1 MLAHHAVS
9 AAKVCWSRRMVGT
22 GPDHQPVRIV
32 RTKVEAYA
40 IALEHNK
47 QHGVNA
53 VWVHRECM
61 KNGKWVPEGVS
72 KYWHIMPV
80 ALPEGGQRYW
90 AFGPDDEAVKASTKE
105 EAYNIALKHNKEH
118 GVDLV
123 YVYDLGGKGG
133 KWEKPEAERVEKVRE
148 AKKRRPHIPEEMLRK
163 LAVAAIAASKR
174 LKKVFFPVDHN
185 EDTPETVAILLQ
197 CWHILPVVRDED
209 EGEKWWV
216 LGPNNKASQ
225 EASTAGPF
233 KTRKEAFWIA
243 LEHNRTL
250 GVNAVY
256 VHSRD
261 ENGEIGDGDFEEPS
275 EEDFDD
281 DGQQSSRCS
290 SSQSWR
296 SAIKR

>member
-1 MLAHHAVS
+1 MSTIDAS
-9 AAKVCWSRRMVGT
+9 QCWRIMPFRRPEYAGGDEWWIL

-61 KNGKWVPEGVS
+61 KNGKWVPEDVS

-133 KWEKPEAERVEKVRE
+133 KWEKP
-148 AKKRRPHIPEEMLRK
+148 P
-163 LAVAAIAASKR
+163 
-174 LKKVFFPVDHN
+174 
-185 EDTPETVAILLQ
+185 
-197 CWHILPVVRDED
+197 
-209 EGEKWWV
+209 
-216 LGPNNKASQ
+216 PNLSYY
-225 EASTAGPF
+225 
-233 KTRKEAFWIA
+233 
-243 LEHNRTL
+243 RTCC
-250 GVNAVY
+250 
-256 VHSRD
+256 
-261 ENGEIGDGDFEEPS
+261 EN
-275 EEDFDD
+275 
-281 DGQQSSRCS
+281 
-290 SSQSWR
+290 
-296 SAIKR
+296 